1 MTVRDE
7 IHRLVDGLPEEDL
20 VAAQRYCAYLRSGYT
35 DPLLWVLDTA
45 SEDDAATTPE
55 DEAALAEARAQ
66 ARRGETLTAQEAK
79 RTLLAC
85 PAINDTSSRHAHH
98 GS

>member
-7 IHRLVDGLPEEDL
+7 IDRLVDGLPEDDL
-20 VAAQRYCAYLRSGYT
+20 IAVQRSLAYKRSGYS

-45 SEDDAATTPE
+45 PEDDEPTTPE

-66 ARRGETLTAQEAK
+66 ARRAETLTAEEAK
-79 RTLLAC
+79 RRLL
-85 PAINDTSSRHAHH
+85 P
-98 GS
+98 